1 MSGKLYIVATPI
13 GNLEDMTLRAIGTLG
28 SVGLIACEDTRHSGR
43 LFKRHGISAKLVSYH
58 DYNKEQA
65 AARIVAKL
73 LDGEDVAL
81 VTDSGTPGVSD
92 PAYLL
97 VNTARAE
104 GVEVIPIPG
113 PCAAIAALS
122 ISGLPSDRFSFE
134 GFLPVKAGRRKV
146 RLEGLE
152 DDPRTLIFYE
162 SPHRL
167 LKTLNFIHE
176 VLGNRNCVIAR
187 ELTKLHEEIIRG
199 KLNELIE
206 HFGNTKP
213 RGEFVILVEGKR
225 GINRDSFDA

>member
-1 MSGKLYIVATPI
+1 MAGKLYIVATPI
-13 GNLEDMTLRAIGTLG
+13 GNLEDLTLRAIGTLG

-43 LFKRHGISAKLVSYH
+43 LLKRHGISAKLVSYH
-58 DYNKEQA
+58 DHNKEQA
-65 AARIVAKL
+65 AGRIVAKL
-73 LDGEDVAL
+73 LDGEDAAL

-97 VNTARAE
+97 VNLARAQ

-122 ISGLPSDRFSFE
+122 VSGLPSDRFSFE
-134 GFLPVKAGRRKV
+134 GFLPVKTGKRKA
-146 RLEGLE
+146 RLEGLS

-167 LKTLNFIHE
+167 LKTLTIIRE

-199 KLNELIE
+199 KLNESLE
-206 HFGNTKP
+206 HFGDTKP
-213 RGEFVILVEGKR
+213 RGEFVILVEGNR
-225 GINRDSFDA
+225 GTRR